1 MKAAEI
7 MGQSSLIKNRIK
19 RLQSYIGIKAD
30 GIIGPATLTA
40 IEDRIFAENND
51 KKKPDE
57 STKNN
62 HKDDAEN
69 KEELSKQHPFE
80 YALKVS
86 QKGLDLIVK
95 YEISSKNYYKKFL
108 SHPVWPGGSSGIT
121 IGIGYDLG
129 YNSAGSIKKDWQGK
143 IDSEN
148 LQKLLEISGKKG
160 KAAEPL
166 FHGVKDIFIP
176 LESAKRVFYES
187 SLPKYAAKTRKTYPG
202 VENLFPDAQ
211 AGLLS
216 LIYNRGAAMKGPR
229 RIEMAA
235 IKSLV
240 PDMDYQGIAAQI
252 ISMKRLWENKSL
264 DGLLKRRDSEAELVL
279 RADRAYEDMEIVRI

>member
-1 MKAAEI
+1 
-7 MGQSSLIKNRIK
+7 MGQNSIVKNRIK
-19 RLQSYIGIKAD
+19 RLQSYIGVNAD

-40 IEDRIFAENND
+40 LENRIFAENHYKEKTD
-51 KKKPDE
+51 KKE
-57 STKNN
+57 KNQN
-62 HKDDAEN
+62 QDKNEN
-69 KEELSKQHPFE
+69 KEKLPKEHQFE

-86 QKGLDLIVK
+86 RKGLDLIVK

-129 YNSAGSIKKDWQGK
+129 YNTAGRIIKDWQGK
-143 IDSEN
+143 IDFEN
-148 LQKLLEISGKKG
+148 LQKLLKISGKKG
-160 KAAEPL
+160 KAAEQS
-166 FHGVKDIFIP
+166 FHGVRDIFIP
-176 LESAKRVFYES
+176 LESAKKVFYES
-187 SLPKYAAKTRKTYPG
+187 SLPRYAAKTRKIYPE

-216 LIYNRGAAMKGPR
+216 LIYNRGAAMKGSR
-229 RIEMAA
+229 RREMAA

-252 ISMKRLWENKSL
+252 KAMKRLWEGTGL

-279 RADRAYEDMEIVRI
+279 FADRAYEDMEIVRI

>member
-1 MKAAEI
+1 
-7 MGQSSLIKNRIK
+7 MGQNSILKKRIK
-19 RLQSYIGIKAD
+19 RLQSYIGIDAD

-40 IEDRIFAENND
+40 LEDRIFAENHDKEKTD
-51 KKKPDE
+51 KK
-57 STKNN
+57 NQN
-62 HKDDAEN
+62 QNKDKSEN
-69 KEELSKQHPFE
+69 KEKIPEKHQFE

-108 SHPVWPGGSSGIT
+108 SHPVWPGGASGIT

-129 YNSAGSIKKDWQGK
+129 YNTAYRIRKDWQGK
-143 IDSEN
+143 IDIED
-148 LQKLLEISGKKG
+148 LDKLLKISGKKG
-160 KAAEPL
+160 KAAEQS
-166 FHGVKDIFIP
+166 FHGVKDIYIS

-187 SLPKYAAKTRKTYPG
+187 SLPRYAVKTRKTYPE

-216 LIYNRGAAMKGPR
+216 LIYNRGTAMKGLR
-229 RIEMAA
+229 RREMAA

-252 ISMKRLWENKSL
+252 TAMKRLLEGMGL
-264 DGLLKRRDSEAELVL
+264 DGLLKRRDREAELVL
-279 RADRAYEDMEIVRI
+279 LADRVYEDMEIVRI